1 MMTIFSLIINIVHLL
16 SASIWIGG
24 CFLLIIFSG
33 SKTFKLHKE
42 STSIFHTLS
51 GLFRESVNASM
62 ILIFLSGIIM
72 TIQKL
77 SLVQTSLSYAVILGF
92 KILISIWVS
101 YRIWKFRKTNYPK
114 YSNQIKEWLLGYN
127 SFIVYGVLIFLLAGS
142 LESITLN

>member
-1 MMTIFSLIINIVHLL
+1 
-16 SASIWIGG
+16 
-24 CFLLIIFSG
+24 
-33 SKTFKLHKE
+33 
-42 STSIFHTLS
+42 
-51 GLFRESVNASM
+51 
-62 ILIFLSGIIM
+62 M